1 MLRVSDPSLELE
13 TITQLPVEQRF
24 LKIPIENYLKLIEI
38 TPNRVQNA
46 IVNGINSPD
55 YRFITA
61 CVSRRVGKTFIA
73 NIILQVVA
81 LMPGASVLIISPDY
95 NLSSISWDLQH
106 MLMDKFDIETVRDN
120 AKDRV
125 IELTNGS
132 MIKVASVSR
141 VDSAVGRSY
150 DLIIFDEAALND
162 NGGKAFNVA
171 LLPTLDKYA
180 SKCLFISTPRGDNWF
195 RQFFDRGFSADVD
208 LSEWLSIH
216 ADYHENPRAS
226 AKAVANAKRTMS
238 HAEFEQEYMANF
250 VTFEGQIWALSN
262 DCIQDKTALINEL
275 VAAPHRVEIIAGLD
289 VGFRDQTALVV
300 LYVEEDEEE
309 IKTYYLLDEYVAHER
324 TTAKH
329 AEEIQQRV
337 ELWDLDFIFCDS
349 AAAQTRYDLAA
360 LYDISTVAAIKSLTD
375 GIGSVGAVVDN
386 DRLIVHEEC
395 VESVYALRNYKWKG
409 DVNEGVW
416 TIETQKPEHN
426 RASHCADAIRYAIY
440 TYERSMGG
448 IT

>member
-1 MLRVSDPSLELE
+1 LNLLG
-13 TITQLPVEQRF
+13 
-24 LKIPIENYLKLIEI
+24 I

-46 IVNGINSPD
+46 IINGINNPA

-73 NIILQVVA
+73 NIILQIVA
-81 LMPGASVLIISPDY
+81 LMPGATVLIIAPDY
-95 NLSSISWDLQH
+95 SLASISWDLQH
-106 MLMDKFDIETVRDN
+106 QLLKKFDVETMRDN
-120 AKDRV
+120 AKDR
-125 IELTNGS
+125 ILELSNGS
-132 MIKVASVSR
+132 MIRVASVSR

-162 NGGKAFNVA
+162 DGGKAFNIA

-195 RQFFDRGFSADVD
+195 REFFQRGFSTDPLLD
-208 LSEWLSIH
+208 EWLSIH

-226 AKAVANAKRTMS
+226 ERAVANARKTMS

-250 VTFEGQIWALSN
+250 VTFEGQIWALSQ
-262 DCIQDKTALINEL
+262 DCIRDLTPLIVEFK
-275 VAAPHRVEIIAGLD
+275 AAPHRLEIISGLD
-289 VGFRDQTALVV
+289 IGFRDQTAMVVLVV
-300 LYVEEDEEE
+300 HEDSEGNNL
-309 IKTYYLLDEYVAHER
+309 YYLLDEYVATER

-329 AEEIQQRV
+329 AEEIYQRV
-337 ELWDLDFIFCDS
+337 QDWDLDYIFCDS
-349 AAAQTRYDLAA
+349 AAAQTRYDLAST
-360 LYDISTVAAIKSLTD
+360 YDISTVAAIKSVTD
-375 GIGSVGAVVDN
+375 GIGAVGAVVDN

-395 VESVYALRNYKWKG
+395 VESIYALRNYKWKG
-409 DVNEGVW
+409 KVDEGVW
-416 TIETQKPEHN
+416 NIETQKPEHN